1 MDKKQFYEH
10 LEVILRFIRKTRAIR
25 KDKPLTETSV
35 ERMRLTNQFMSRY
48 FELYLL
54 LRSNPNLKLDPEYKE
69 FIAESQYPLKGLTF
83 ELNHYVSEIEDR
95 LRTTFYDNEW
105 ADIICLRRSAVEA
118 VKELYRGTA
127 FEEFYEGD
135 NPDALDLNTE
145 DLDDSLEI
153 QGGKRGGLKEEDI
166 PREIPASHWWW
177 WSPDEPPN
185 YIRED
190 DE

>member
-10 LEVILRFIRKTRAIR
+10 LKFILHFIKKAEKITRT
-25 KDKPLTETSV
+25 KLTVDIGSEPDI
-35 ERMRLTNQFMSRY
+35 LTNEFMRRY

-54 LRSNPNLKLDPEYKE
+54 LRNNPNLKLDTKYKD
-69 FIAESQYPLKGLTF
+69 FIAESQYFLKGLIT
-83 ELNHYVSEIEDR
+83 ELNHYIGEIEDR

-105 ADIICLRRSAVEA
+105 EAIICKRRSAVEA
-118 VKELYRGTA
+118 VKELYRGTS
-127 FEEFYEGD
+127 FEEIYEGD
-135 NPDALDLNTE
+135 DPEALEFDTE